1 MVSAERGGPSPW
13 PQDDKIRDVNAA
25 ADNYDVAVSFAWND
39 EAVALSLKNG
49 LEPPLSVFVSSKAQE
64 KLAGRDGNEAFR
76 TVFREQ
82 AQLVVILY
90 RPPWG
95 ETPWTR
101 VERMAIEEMTHEKGW
116 ERLMF
121 VRLDKSPVPKW
132 VPKPHLYLDYTIYTL
147 ADLVGAIKTR
157 LVELDVEIKAVSPA
171 DRAAAMARQRAF
183 DEETERRLTN
193 SAQEFLTARD
203 LLFSAIREEAAL
215 IAQQAGWPVATG
227 EGALIGGFVM
237 SAEGQGLQIVPQN
250 LYANQAREACLWI
263 REYNTNLTVAEPGM
277 RYIMAEGLDI
287 LNTTKLE
294 IRRLPELEWC
304 WELGGRVYPSKAAA
318 RAILGIL
325 LDRIERSSR

>member
-1 MVSAERGGPSPW
+1 M
-13 PQDDKIRDVNAA
+13 DK
-25 ADNYDVAVSFAWND
+25 YDVAVSFAWTD
-39 EAVALSLKNG
+39 EAAALNLKNA

-101 VERMAIEEMTHEKGW
+101 VEKMAIEEMTLEKGW

-132 VPKPHLYLDYTIYTL
+132 VPKPHLYLDYTVYTL
-147 ADLVGAIKTR
+147 ADLVGAVKTR
-157 LVELDVEIKAVSPA
+157 LIELDVEIKTISPA
-171 DRAAAMARQRAF
+171 DRASAIARQRTF
-183 DEETERRLTN
+183 DEETERRLSN
-193 SAQEFLTARD
+193 SAQDFLDAQE

-215 IAQQAGWPVATG
+215 IAQQSGWPVAVG
-227 EGALIGGFVM
+227 EGALIGGFVV

-263 REYNTNLTVAEPGM
+263 REYDKNLTVAQLGM
-277 RYIMAEGLDI
+277 RYIMTEGLDI
-287 LNTTKLE
+287 LKTTKLQ
-294 IRRLPELEWC
+294 IRRLSELEWC
-304 WELGGRVYPSKAAA
+304 WELEGRVYPPKGAA
-318 RAILGIL
+318 RAVVGIL